1 MSANLKKYGGYGRI
15 WTLQSTAS
23 KANAVPLNHR
33 SSQKRDLKIIFI
45 SIHIYAGSRTNSWTT
60 ILTVTMRIRWHYNV
74 QGHRAVSSRTIG
86 WWASGPGMWLQLQ
99 SGDYIRLKCAGDHQR
114 TSRPHHI
121 CRHCVHHCQ
130 LPQLVVI
137 CGQQPKV
144 IWTFRVQALSHMV
157 HVPSQFQVPCV
168 GMHYRHP

>member
-1 MSANLKKYGGYGRI
+1 MTWSLRYGAERLWRI
-15 WTLQSTAS
+15 LCMIVAT
-23 KANAVPLNHR
+23 
-33 SSQKRDLKIIFI
+33 LKINIKKQLPLINARFQWYSFEFYCYNI
-45 SIHIYAGSRTNSWTT
+45 YKHIQTHIQSACLLTN
-60 ILTVTMRIRWHYNV
+60 VN
-74 QGHRAVSSRTIG
+74 
-86 WWASGPGMWLQLQ
+86 
-99 SGDYIRLKCAGDHQR
+99 

-137 CGQQPKV
+137 CGQQPKA
-144 IWTFRVQALSHMV
+144 IWTFRVQGLSHMV